1 MFDLQRMQTTVAE
14 QYFRYLRDYN
24 QPDLLKRFMQRWMDL
39 LSIYSSQTK
48 FISFDPPTPILEH
61 LIPMA
66 VGVLV
71 VPFPNTLIPPGL
83 KRISIFPLYPFRIQ
97 YTSHTEC
104 SRDGMEMLCLYLK
117 LTGIKTIGFFKIPLS
132 TQHHKLI
139 PEIQQS
145 FPDLHIYGSAAFN
158 NFRTVCHREATRT
171 LSGGS
176 KF

>member
-1 MFDLQRMQTTVAE
+1 MLGLQRIQTTVAE

-24 QPDLLKRFMQRWMDL
+24 QQDLLKRFMQRWMDL
-39 LSIYSSQTK
+39 LSMYSSQTK
-48 FISFDPPTPILEH
+48 FISFHPPTPILKR

-117 LTGIKTIGFFKIPLS
+117 LTGIKTIGFFKIHLS

-139 PEIQQS
+139 PELQQS
-145 FPDLHIYGSAAFN
+145 LHIYGSAAFN

>member
-1 MFDLQRMQTTVAE
+1 MQTTVAE
-14 QYFRYLRDYN
+14 QYFRYLREYN

-39 LSIYSSQTK
+39 LSMYSSQTK
-48 FISFDPPTPILEH
+48 FISFDPPTPILKR

-71 VPFPNTLIPPGL
+71 VPFPNTLIRPGL

-117 LTGIKTIGFFKIPLS
+117 LTGIKTIEFFKIPLS

-139 PEIQQS
+139 PELQQS
-145 FPDLHIYGSAAFN
+145 CFLIYIFMALLLSIILGRYAIVKLQGHYQGVQ
-158 NFRTVCHREATRT
+158 NF
-171 LSGGS
+171 SDII
-176 KF
+176 